1 MGMSLDSAGNARRW
15 RTSVALVVVGWLAVG
30 ALILSLT
37 GGALQWVLLVAMF
50 LGGAALLSWLGSR
63 WGISDED

>member
-1 MGMSLDSAGNARRW
+1 
-15 RTSVALVVVGWLAVG
+15 VALVVVGWLAVG